1 MYNVVWHFMYK
12 TWWVFYE
19 RDRVAV
25 LRVTE
30 GGNFPITQGNT
41 LLVKYD
47 GILHIVHCVNFTYNS
62 AWKFSYNTGW
72 HFCFNKW
79 WQFSYSTG

>member
-12 TWWVFYE
+12 TRWLFHK
-19 RDRVAV
+19 RDRMAV

-30 GGNFPITQGNT
+30 GDIFPITQGNT

-47 GILHIVHCVNFTYNS
+47 GIFTYN
-62 AWKFSYNTGW
+62 TL
-72 HFCFNKW
+72 C
-79 WQFSYSTG
+79 